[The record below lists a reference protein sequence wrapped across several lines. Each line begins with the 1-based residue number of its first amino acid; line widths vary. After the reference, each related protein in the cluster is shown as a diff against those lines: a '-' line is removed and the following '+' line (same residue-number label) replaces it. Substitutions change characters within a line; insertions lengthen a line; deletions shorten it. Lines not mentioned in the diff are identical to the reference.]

1 MRMSVIIPAL
11 NEEANIAAT
20 LANARAQRPHEIIV
34 IDGGSSDRTVAMAM
48 PLADQVLVGERSRAA
63 QMNLGADQATGD
75 ALLFLHADCLL
86 QLGAIQEAARLL
98 RKPRVAAA
106 CFQMRVPLANPL
118 YRCIE
123 ASASIRA
130 GLLGIIY
137 GDQGLFV
144 RREIF
149 ERAGE
154 FPKLK
159 LMEDVY
165 LSLRLRKLGRI
176 VVANKRIVVSP
187 RRWQKSGLIR
197 QTLRNWALTALAAAG
212 VHPDRL
218 AANYPIIR

>member
-1 MRMSVIIPAL
+1 MSVIIPAL
-11 NEEANIAAT
+11 NEEASIIAA
-20 LANARAQRPHEIIV
+20 LQNVRAQRPHEIIV
-34 IDGGSSDRTVAMAM
+34 IDGGSSDHTVAMAT
-48 PLADQVLVGERSRAA
+48 PLADQVFVGEHGRAM
-63 QMNLGADQATGD
+63 QMNLGADHATGD
-75 ALLFLHADCLL
+75 ALLFLHADCVL
-86 QLGAIQEAARLL
+86 QPGAIQEATWLL
-98 RKPRVAAA
+98 RKPRVAAG
-106 CFQMRVPLANPL
+106 CFQMQVPLANPL

-123 ASASIRA
+123 VSATIRA

-137 GDQGLFV
+137 GDQGLFL
-144 RREIF
+144 RRETF

-165 LSLRLRKLGRI
+165 LSLRLRKMGRI
-176 VVANKRIVVSP
+176 VVAKKGITVSP

-218 AANYPIIR
+218 ADYYPAIR